1 VKGRLSLI
9 PVLVAI
15 VCFGLSVVVSRH
27 IEASKPPLPQAY
39 GDSDLEID
47 GSHLRGYV
55 LGTESLIA
63 DWYYMRSLQYVGQ
76 KMLDAKSDTL
86 NIEDLRN
93 LNARLLY
100 PYLNNATDLDP
111 HFIAAYSYGALVLPA
126 IDQQK
131 AVAIAEKGITNN
143 PSEWRLYHYLGYIYW
158 HAGDYQ
164 KAAEAYG
171 RGSEIAGAPTFMRI
185 MAGAMRTQGGSRDT
199 ARKIFNQMLADNAAD
214 ESVATTAKVKLMELD
229 WLDQRD
235 ALNEVLSKVK
245 AASAR
250 CPADLREILPQLR
263 AVKLPN
269 GDFQLNASGQLVDPS
284 GVPYLLDHEKCEVTL
299 DPSRTA
305 VAHTKSS

>member
-1 VKGRLSLI
+1 M
-9 PVLVAI
+9 LVAI
-15 VCFGLSVVVSRH
+15 FCFGLSVLISRH
-27 IEASKPPLPQAY
+27 IEASKPPLPPAY

-47 GSHLRGYV
+47 GSYLKGYV

-86 NIEDLRN
+86 NIEDLRD

-131 AVAIAEKGITNN
+131 AIAIAEKGIANN

-164 KAAEAYG
+164 KAAESYG
-171 RGSEIAGAPTFMRI
+171 RGSEIAGAPTFMRV

-199 ARKIFNQMLADNAAD
+199 ARKIFEQMLADNAAD
-214 ESVATTAKVKLMELD
+214 ESVATTAKLKLMELD

-235 ALNEVLSKVK
+235 ALNEALSKVK
-245 AASAR
+245 SASGR
-250 CPADLREILPQLR
+250 CPADLREVLPQLR
-263 AVKLPN
+263 TVKLPN
-269 GDFQLNASGQLVDPS
+269 GDFQLNNSGQFVDPS
-284 GVPYLLDHEKCEVTL
+284 GVPYLLDQGTCSVIL
-299 DPSRTA
+299 DASKTA
-305 VAHTKSS
+305 VPRK